1 MKKYV
6 AFIISIFFITSNLS
20 AHCDGCGTS
29 DTHKHGSLVGN
40 VKYDG
45 KVPSRKPL
53 KMDAD
58 PVCGSSHD
66 KKVLSES
73 FMVDEDMNLKNVLV
87 WLKDV
92 KYDGPVKAETAV
104 LDQQGCIYTPHVM
117 AVMKNQKVLIKN
129 SDATLHN
136 IHSMAKENEQFN
148 FAMPKVVKEKETSFG
163 KVEEPFYI
171 KCDVHPWMK
180 AWVLVQDHPYF
191 AVTDEKGNFRI
202 DDIPPGT
209 YEVIAWQEKFKMKRS
224 IVKTVTIED
233 SVDTTQDFTFVKPSK
248 K

>member
-1 MKKYV
+1 
-6 AFIISIFFITSNLS
+6 
-20 AHCDGCGTS
+20 
-29 DTHKHGSLVGN
+29 
-40 VKYDG
+40 
-45 KVPSRKPL
+45 
-53 KMDAD
+53 MDAD

-104 LDQQGCIYTPHVM
+104 LDQQGCVYTPHVM
-117 AVMKNQKVLIKN
+117 AVMKNQNVLIKN

-148 FAMPKVVKEKETSFG
+148 FAMPKVVKEKKTSFG

-180 AWVLVQDHPYF
+180 SYTQVFDHPYY
-191 AVTDEKGNFRI
+191 AVTDKTGKFSIANVP
-202 DDIPPGT
+202 DGT
-209 YEVIAWQEKFKMKRS
+209 YEIVAWQEKFGSKRTLS
-224 IVKTVTIED
+224 QSVTVKSGEAVVNFEF
-233 SVDTTQDFTFVKPSK
+233 SRPK
-248 K
+248 KK

>member
-1 MKKYV
+1 MKKQL
-6 AFIISIFFITSNLS
+6 ISILSILFLVSGLS

-45 KVPSRKPL
+45 KVPSRKAL

-104 LDQQGCIYTPHVM
+104 LDQQGCVYTPHVM
-117 AVMKNQKVLIKN
+117 AVMKNQNVLIKN

-148 FAMPKVVKEKETSFG
+148 FAMPKVVKEKKTSFG
-163 KVEEPFYI
+163 KNSEIY
-171 KCDVHPWMK
+171 K
-180 AWVLVQDHPYF
+180 
-191 AVTDEKGNFRI
+191 
-202 DDIPPGT
+202 
-209 YEVIAWQEKFKMKRS
+209 
-224 IVKTVTIED
+224 
-233 SVDTTQDFTFVKPSK
+233 
-248 K
+248 